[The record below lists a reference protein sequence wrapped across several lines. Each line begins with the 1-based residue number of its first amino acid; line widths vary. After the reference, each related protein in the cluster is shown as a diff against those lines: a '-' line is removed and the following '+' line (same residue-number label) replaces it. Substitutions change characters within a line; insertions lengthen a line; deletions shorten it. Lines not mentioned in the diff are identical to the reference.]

1 MKSEAHPRSNVHCY
15 SLVTVNP
22 GFSFGVKATE
32 RQLLLPRFRKEY
44 RALAYAH
51 RRHSPRLCRLERLA
65 SVNNLPS
72 VTKLR
77 SMSLDLH
84 RSEPRLATG
93 QTADLLEL
101 RLFFR
106 TEGMVIFSL

>member
-15 SLVTVNP
+15 LLVTVNLAL
-22 GFSFGVKATE
+22 SFGVEATE

-44 RALAYAH
+44 RALAYAQ

-65 SVNNLPS
+65 SVNNLQS
-72 VTKLR
+72 AAKLR

-84 RSEPRLATG
+84 WDEPRFTTG
-93 QTADLLEL
+93 QTADLLKL

-106 TEGMVIFSL
+106 TEGMVIFSP